1 MKKIT
6 LIVLLFAVFQMNA
19 QTIVQTTP
27 QNKKVILEEFTGV
40 NCVWCP
46 AGHTIANAIKAS
58 NPNNVFLINIHVGS
72 FATPGVGQPDFRT
85 PFGTAIVNQT
95 GIAGYPAGTVNRTV
109 FPGSAQNGTTGTAM
123 SRNFWTAAAN
133 QTIAQSSYVNVAT
146 TATIN
151 ATTRLLTVL
160 VEAYYTGSSPVTTN
174 KLNVAFLQNNTT
186 GAQVGGNQG
195 DNYNHQHRLIHM
207 LTGQWG
213 ETINTTTAGTFVTRT
228 YTYTIPADY
237 NNIIAEMGEFEIVA
251 FMAEGQQKIIS
262 GNGAVPTYTGLVSN
276 DVKLKEVQNIESQ
289 CASPIAPK
297 IIIQNYGQTALTT
310 LPITYSVN
318 GGTPQVY
325 NWTGNLVSF
334 AKETVTLPAISY
346 TLLNSNTLNISLP
359 ADANVSDNSGSV
371 TFAKAALTTNTNIT
385 IKITLDRYGSETSWQ
400 LLNSSNTPMVSSPTY
415 TDAAAAGEYPQAD
428 INLTLP
434 FDCYKFVINDAY
446 GDGMD
451 SGYGMGSYQVL
462 ANGVVIP
469 GIEGGAFG
477 SSETRV
483 FQVANILSLENF
495 NTNEITLY
503 PNPSNGIFTIST
515 QLPTDVVAIDVTGK
529 EVFRMLNINNQTT
542 LNLTQLQKG
551 LYLLKLSNELGEQTK
566 KIIIE

>member
-1 MKKIT
+1 
-6 LIVLLFAVFQMNA
+6 MNA

-58 NPNNVFLINIHVGS
+58 NPTNVFLINIHVGG
-72 FATPGVGQPDFRT
+72 FATPSAGQPDFRT
-85 PFGTAIVNQT
+85 PFGTAIANQSGLT
-95 GIAGYPAGTVNRTV
+95 GYPAGTVNRTV
-109 FPGSAQNGTTGTAM
+109 FPGNAQNGGTGTAM
-123 SRNFWTAAAN
+123 SRNFWTGASN
-133 QTIAQSSYVNVAT
+133 QITAQSSYVNLAT

-160 VEAYYTGSSPVTTN
+160 VEAYYTGPSPVATN
-174 KLNVAFLQNNTT
+174 NLNVAFLQNNTVGPQT
-186 GAQVGGNQG
+186 GGNAG
-195 DNYNHQHRLIHM
+195 NNYNHQHRLIHM
-207 LTGQWG
+207 ITGQWG
-213 ETINTTTAGTFVTRT
+213 EVINTTTTGTFVTRT
-228 YTYTIPADY
+228 YTYTIPAAY

-262 GNGAVPTYTGLVSN
+262 GNGATPTYTGLAAN
-276 DVKLKEVQNIESQ
+276 DVKLKEVESIENQ
-289 CASPIAPK
+289 CASSISPK
-297 IIIQNYGQTALTT
+297 IKIQNYGQTTLTT
-310 LPITYSVN
+310 LPITYSIN

-346 TLLNSNTLNISLP
+346 TLLNSNTLNVSVP

-385 IKITLDRYGSETSWQ
+385 IKITLDQWGSESSWQ
-400 LLNSSNTPMVSSPTY
+400 LLNSLNTIVASSPTY
-415 TDAAAAGEYPQAD
+415 VDNPGPGEYPQPD

-434 FDCYKFVINDAY
+434 FDCYKFVMNDSY
-446 GDGMD
+446 GDGMNG
-451 SGYGMGSYQVL
+451 GYGVGSYQIL
-462 ANGVVIP
+462 ANNVLIP
-469 GIEGGAFG
+469 TIEGGAFG
-477 SSETRV
+477 SSDSRK
-483 FQVANILSLENF
+483 FQVANILSAEDF
-495 NTNEITLY
+495 NVNEITLY
-503 PNPSNGIFTIST
+503 PNPSNGIFTINT

-542 LNLTQLQKG
+542 LNLTQLQ
-551 LYLLKLSNELGEQTK
+551 L
-566 KIIIE
+566 

>member
-6 LIVLLFAVFQMNA
+6 LFTLLFAAFQMNA

-40 NCVWCP
+40 NCVYCP
-46 AGHTIANAIKAS
+46 QGHTIANSIKAA
-58 NPNNVFLINIHVGS
+58 NPTNVFLINIHVGS
-72 FATPGVGQPDFRT
+72 FATPSAGQPDFRT

-109 FPGSAQNGTTGTAM
+109 FPGNAQNGGTGTAM
-123 SRNFWTAAAN
+123 SRDKWTPTSN
-133 QTIAQSSYVNVAT
+133 QTLAQSSYVNVAT

-151 ATTRLLTVL
+151 VNTRLLTVL
-160 VEAYYTGSSPVTTN
+160 VEAYYTGSSPVSTN
-174 KLNVAFLQNNTT
+174 NLNVALLQNNTF
-186 GAQVGGNQG
+186 GPQVGGNQG
-195 DNYNHQHRLIHM
+195 NNYNHQHRLIHM
-207 LTGQWG
+207 VTGQWG
-213 ETINTTTAGTFVTRT
+213 EVINTTTTGTFVTRT
-228 YTYTIPADY
+228 YTYTIPATY

-262 GNGAVPTYTGLVSN
+262 GNGTIPTYTGLAVS
-276 DVKLKEVQNIESQ
+276 DVKVKEVESIENQ
-289 CASPIAPK
+289 CATSISPK
-297 IIIQNYGQTALTT
+297 IKIQNYGQNALTT
-310 LPITYSVN
+310 LPITYSIN

-346 TLLNSNTLNISLP
+346 TLLNTNTLNVSLP
-359 ADANVSDNSGSV
+359 VDSNVSDNTGSV
-371 TFAKAALTTNTNIT
+371 TFEKAAVTTNTNIT
-385 IKITLDRYGSETSWQ
+385 VKITLDQWGSESSWQ
-400 LLNSSNTPMVSSPTY
+400 LLNSSNTAVASSPSY
-415 TDAAAAGEYPQAD
+415 MDASGPGEYPQPD

-434 FDCYKFVINDAY
+434 FDCYKFVMNDSY

-451 SGYGMGSYQVL
+451 SGYGMGSYQVF
-462 ANGVVIP
+462 ANGVLIP
-469 GIEGGAFG
+469 GIEGGSFG
-477 SSETRV
+477 SSQSKV
-483 FQVANILSLENF
+483 FQVANILGVDNF
-495 NTNEITLY
+495 NLNEITLY

>member
-6 LIVLLFAVFQMNA
+6 LIVLLFAAFQMNA

-40 NCVWCP
+40 NCVYCP
-46 AGHTIANAIKAS
+46 QGHTIANSIKAS
-58 NPNNVFLINIHVGS
+58 NPTNVFLINIHVGGY
-72 FATPGVGQPDFRT
+72 ATPSAGQPDFRT

-95 GIAGYPAGTVNRTV
+95 GIVGYPAGTVNRTV
-109 FPGSAQNGTTGTAM
+109 FTGSAQNGTTGTAM
-123 SRNFWTAAAN
+123 SRDKWSAASN
-133 QTIAQSSYVNVAT
+133 LTLTQSSYVNVAT

-160 VEAYYTGSSPVTTN
+160 VEAYYTGSSPVATN

-262 GNGAVPTYTGLVSN
+262 GNGATPTYTGLAVS
-276 DVKLKEVQNIESQ
+276 DVKVKEVESIENQ
-289 CASPIAPK
+289 CATSISPK
-297 IIIQNYGQTALTT
+297 IKIQNYGQNALTT
-310 LPITYSVN
+310 LPITYSIN

-334 AKETVTLPAISY
+334 AKEIVTLPAITY
-346 TLLNSNTLNISLP
+346 NLLNSNILNVSVP
-359 ADANVSDNSGSV
+359 ADANVSDNTGSV
-371 TFAKAALTTNTNIT
+371 TFAKASVTTNANIT
-385 IKITLDRYGSETSWQ
+385 IKVTLDQYGSETSWQ
-400 LLNSSNTPMVSSPTY
+400 LLNSSNSPVATSPTY
-415 TDAAAAGEYPQAD
+415 TDSAAAGEYPQAD

-434 FDCYKFVINDAY
+434 FDCYKFVINDQY
-446 GDGMD
+446 GDGMN
-451 SGYGMGSYQVL
+451 SGFGVGSYQVL
-462 ANGVVIP
+462 ANGVVIS

-477 SSETRV
+477 SSESKV
-483 FQVANILSLENF
+483 FQVANILGVENF
-495 NTNEITLY
+495 NANEITLY

-529 EVFRMLNINNQTT
+529 VVFRMLNINNQTT

>member
-6 LIVLLFAVFQMNA
+6 LITLLFAGFQMNA

-40 NCVWCP
+40 NCVYCP
-46 AGHTIANAIKAS
+46 QGHTIANAIKAS
-58 NPNNVFLINIHVGS
+58 NPTNVFLINIHVGGY
-72 FATPGVGQPDFRT
+72 ATPSAGQPDFRT

-95 GIAGYPAGTVNRTV
+95 GLVGYPAGTLNRTV
-109 FPGSAQNGTTGTAM
+109 FTGSAQNGTTGTAM
-123 SRNFWTAAAN
+123 SRNFWTAASN
-133 QTIAQSSYVNVAT
+133 QTVAQSSYVNVAT

-174 KLNVAFLQNNTT
+174 KLNVALLQNNTT

-251 FMAEGQQKIIS
+251 FMAETQQKIIS
-262 GNGAVPTYTGLVSN
+262 GNGAVPTYTGLATS
-276 DVKLKEVQNIESQ
+276 DVKLKEVESIENQ
-289 CASPIAPK
+289 CAASIAPK
-297 IIIQNYGQTALTT
+297 IKIQNYGQNALTT
-310 LPITYSVN
+310 LPITYSIN
-318 GGTPQVY
+318 GGTPQIY

-334 AKETVTLPAISY
+334 AKESVTLPAITY
-346 TLLNSNTLNISLP
+346 NLINSNVLNVSIP
-359 ADANVSDNSGSV
+359 ADANVSDNTGSV
-371 TFAKAALTTNTNIT
+371 TFAKAAVTTNTNIT

-400 LLNSSNTPMVSSPTY
+400 LLNSSNTPMATSPTY
-415 TDAAAAGEYPQAD
+415 TDAATSGEYPQPD

-434 FDCYKFVINDAY
+434 FDCYKFIINDAF

-451 SGYGMGSYQVL
+451 SGYGVGSYQVL
-462 ANGVVIP
+462 ANAVVIP

-477 SSETRV
+477 SSESKV
-483 FQVANILSLENF
+483 FQVANILGVENF
-495 NTNEITLY
+495 TTNEITLY
-503 PNPSNGIFTIST
+503 PNPSNGIFIIST

>member
-6 LIVLLFAVFQMNA
+6 LLAILFAAFQMNA

-58 NPNNVFLINIHVGS
+58 NPTNVFLINIHVGG
-72 FATPGVGQPDFRT
+72 FATPSVGQPDFRT
-85 PFGTAIVNQT
+85 PFGTAIANQSGLT
-95 GIAGYPAGTVNRTV
+95 GYPAGTVNRTV
-109 FPGSAQNGTTGTAM
+109 FTGSAQNGGTGTAM
-123 SRNFWTAAAN
+123 SRNFWTAASN
-133 QTIAQSSYVNVAT
+133 QITAQSSYVNLAT

-160 VEAYYTGSSPVTTN
+160 VEAYYTGSSPVATN
-174 KLNVAFLQNNTT
+174 NLNVAFLQNNTVGPQT
-186 GAQVGGNQG
+186 GGNAG
-195 DNYNHQHRLIHM
+195 NNYNHQHRLIHM
-207 LTGQWG
+207 ITGQWG
-213 ETINTTTAGTFVTRT
+213 EVISTTTSGTFVTRT
-228 YTYTIPADY
+228 YTYTIPAAY

-262 GNGAVPTYTGLVSN
+262 GNGATPTYTGLAAN
-276 DVKLKEVQNIESQ
+276 DVKLKEVESIENQ
-289 CASPIAPK
+289 CASSISPK
-297 IIIQNYGQTALTT
+297 IKIQNYGQTTLTT
-310 LPITYSVN
+310 LPITYSIN
-318 GGTPQVY
+318 GGAPQVY
-325 NWTGNLVSF
+325 NWTGSLVSF

-346 TLLNSNTLNISLP
+346 TLLNSNTLNVSVP

-385 IKITLDRYGSETSWQ
+385 IKITLDQWGSESSWQ
-400 LLNSSNTPMVSSPTY
+400 LLNSLNTVVASSPTY
-415 TDAAAAGEYPQAD
+415 VDGSGPGEYPQPD

-434 FDCYKFVINDAY
+434 FDCYKFVMNDSY
-446 GDGMD
+446 GDGMNG
-451 SGYGMGSYQVL
+451 GYGVGSYQIL
-462 ANGVVIP
+462 ANNVLIP
-469 GIEGGAFG
+469 TIEGGTFG
-477 SSETRV
+477 SSESRK
-483 FQVANILSLENF
+483 FQVANILSAEDF
-495 NTNEITLY
+495 NINEITLY
-503 PNPSNGIFTIST
+503 PNPSNGIFTINT

-551 LYLLKLSNELGEQTK
+551 LYLLKMSNELGEQTK

>member
-6 LIVLLFAVFQMNA
+6 LITLLFAAFQMNA

-58 NPNNVFLINIHVGS
+58 NPSNVFLINIHVGGY
-72 FATPGVGQPDFRT
+72 ATPSAGQPDFRT
-85 PFGTAIVNQT
+85 PFGTAIANQS
-95 GIAGYPAGTVNRTV
+95 GIIGYPAGTVNRTV
-109 FPGSAQNGTTGTAM
+109 FTGSAQNGSTGTAM
-123 SRNFWTAAAN
+123 SRDKWTAASN
-133 QTIAQSSYVNVAT
+133 QILTESSYVNVAT

-160 VEAYYTGSSPVTTN
+160 VEAYYTGSSPLSTN
-174 KLNVAFLQNNTT
+174 KLNVALLQNNTT
-186 GAQVGGNQG
+186 GAQVGGNLG
-195 DNYNHQHRLIHM
+195 DNYNHQHRLIYM

-262 GNGAVPTYTGLVSN
+262 GNGAVPTYTGLAAS
-276 DVKLKEVQNIESQ
+276 DVKLKEIESIENQ
-289 CASPIAPK
+289 CTATISPK
-297 IIIQNYGQTALTT
+297 IKIQNYGQNALTT

-318 GGTPQVY
+318 GGTPQIY

-334 AKETVTLPAISY
+334 AKETITLTAITY
-346 TLLNSNTLNISLP
+346 NLLNSNILNVSIP

-371 TFAKAALTTNTNIT
+371 SFAKASVTTDTNIT
-385 IKITLDRYGSETSWQ
+385 IKIILDQYGSETSWQ
-400 LLNSSNTPMVSSPTY
+400 LLNSSNIAVATSPTY
-415 TDAAAAGEYPQAD
+415 TDASAAGEYPQAD

-434 FDCYKFVINDAY
+434 FDCYKFVINDVY

-451 SGYGMGSYQVL
+451 SGYGVGSYQVL
-462 ANGVVIP
+462 ANGVLIP

-477 SSETRV
+477 SSESRV
-483 FQVANILSLENF
+483 FQVANILGVENF
-495 NTNEITLY
+495 NLNEITLY
-503 PNPSNGIFTIST
+503 PNPSNGFFTINT
-515 QLPTDVVAIDVTGK
+515 KLPTDVVAIDVTGK
-529 EVFRMLNINNQTT
+529 EVFRMFNINNQTT